1 MQYSVIQ
8 RTHMGNPVVE
18 ILSDGQPWGADRL
31 GPAHFSF
38 GSLDPEALEIAIAAL
53 EGLRQEEKTIG
64 VISHVEVLK
73 ERIGTQVVVE
83 KQAGGISTL
92 RVMAA

>member
-1 MQYSVIQ
+1 MFS
-8 RTHMGNPVVE
+8 
-18 ILSDGQPWGADRL
+18 
-31 GPAHFSF
+31 PAPCATCFSSH
-38 GSLDPEALEIAIAAL
+38 GIVSLEIAIAAL

-92 RVMAA
+92 RVVAA

>member
-1 MQYSVIQ
+1 
-8 RTHMGNPVVE
+8 
-18 ILSDGQPWGADRL
+18 
-31 GPAHFSF
+31 
-38 GSLDPEALEIAIAAL
+38 
-53 EGLRQEEKTIG
+53 LRQEEKTIG

-92 RVMAA
+92 RVVAA